1 MKKLIVFLTIL
12 LLSLSLF
19 AIDTSVSLGYQ
30 ERNTN
35 SFTHSP
41 YYISIDLWQDFNDL
55 RIYGNYT
62 NEFTDTDSWM
72 FAPTQDYFTVGVSY
86 DFGAI
91 QLSAEHMCQHPVKAY
106 PRTQGIQGGYTKFEV
121 TIH

>member
-1 MKKLIVFLTIL
+1 MRKIFTLIVIL
-12 LLSLSLF
+12 SICLSLS

-30 ERNTN
+30 ERYTNT
-35 SFTHSP
+35 FTHSP
-41 YYISIDLWQDFNDL
+41 YYISIDLWQDFSDL
-55 RIYGNYT
+55 KIYGNYT
-62 NEFTDTDSWM
+62 NEFKDTDSWT

-91 QLSAEHMCQHPVKAY
+91 KLSAEHMCQHPVMSNWVVN
-106 PRTQGIQGGYTKFEV
+106 GIQGGYTKLEV

>member
-1 MKKLIVFLTIL
+1 MKKLLVFLAIL
-12 LLSLSLF
+12 FLSFSLF

-30 ERNTN
+30 EKYTN
-35 SFTHSP
+35 RFTHAP

-55 RIYGNYT
+55 KIYGNYT
-62 NEFTDTDSWM
+62 NEFKDTDSWT
-72 FAPTQDYFTVGVSY
+72 FAPTQDYFTVGISY

-91 QLSAEHMCQHPVKAY
+91 QLSAEHMCQHPVMSNWVVN
-106 PRTQGIQGGYTKFEV
+106 GIQGGYTKLEV

>member
-1 MKKLIVFLTIL
+1 MKKLTALLAIL
-12 LLSLSLF
+12 LLSVSLF

-30 ERNTN
+30 ERYTN
-35 SFTHSP
+35 SFEHAP

-55 RIYGNYT
+55 KIYGNYT
-62 NEFTDTDSWM
+62 NEFKDTDSWM
-72 FAPTQDYFTVGVSY
+72 FAPTQDYYTVGVSY

-91 QLSAEHMCQHPVKAY
+91 KLSAEHMCYHPVMSNWVVN
-106 PRTQGIQGGYTKFEV
+106 GIQGGYTKLEV